1 MRTGTRCAS
10 RTQLM
15 VGTTSGRSSPP
26 ALIAAVKVDIK
37 SDEVKHDII
46 ESMLEIA
53 TGGYS
58 DEPAGAVNQLLNR
71 QNDVNLITDQLFI
84 TSTIM
89 IYLIKL

>member
-1 MRTGTRCAS
+1 MRTGMRCAS

-53 TGGYS
+53 TGVCENIGLALS
-58 DEPAGAVNQLLNR
+58 HWLQLTGHN
-71 QNDVNLITDQLFI
+71 
-84 TSTIM
+84 S
-89 IYLIKL
+89 